1 MPNLGFS
8 FKTQIEHTF
17 EMEMTVM
24 YLYSDLEDFVRKL
37 YYFLKISKAYQI
49 DKFLIAE
56 KLNVSIRYFDE
67 TSEAISINNKNYIFL
82 NKSLSRPQR
91 WQVFAHELC
100 HILRHSGYQY
110 NMPLLFRE
118 LQEWQADCFMYHFCV
133 PTFMLKEMELPL
145 RINEATWFVAET
157 FNVEIEFARKRL
169 NMWIN
174 KRQSFLLQ
182 KRVAESVT
190 LYERSR

>member
-17 EMEMTVM
+17 EREMTVM

-100 HILRHSGYQY
+100 HILRHRSEEHTS
-110 NMPLLFRE
+110 E
-118 LQEWQADCFMYHFCV
+118 LQ
-133 PTFMLKEMELPL
+133 
-145 RINEATWFVAET
+145 
-157 FNVEIEFARKRL
+157 
-169 NMWIN
+169 
-174 KRQSFLLQ
+174 
-182 KRVAESVT
+182 
-190 LYERSR
+190 SREK